1 MSPRKGKLV
10 VFEGADGSGKAT
22 QAKLL
27 LKYLQKR
34 KILAES
40 ISFPRYRNSLWGQ
53 MVRRYLSGEFGKV
66 DDVDPYLASCLYAGD
81 RLSAADQIRKW
92 LKLGKLVI
100 CNRYVGSNLAH
111 MGGKM
116 KDKGLRIKFIQWL
129 EKLEYEEN
137 KIPREDLVIFLHMP
151 VEVSRKLISS
161 RKLDIHERDL
171 EYLERVVDVY
181 ESLANG
187 RENWVK
193 VECVKGNK
201 LLKPE
206 EIRQKVL
213 EALKQRKILFE

>member
-1 MSPRKGKLV
+1 M
-10 VFEGADGSGKAT
+10 
-22 QAKLL
+22 
-27 LKYLQKR
+27 
-34 KILAES
+34 
-40 ISFPRYRNSLWGQ
+40 
-53 MVRRYLSGEFGKV
+53 
-66 DDVDPYLASCLYAGD
+66 
-81 RLSAADQIRKW
+81 
-92 LKLGKLVI
+92 
-100 CNRYVGSNLAH
+100 
-111 MGGKM
+111 
-116 KDKGLRIKFIQWL
+116 
-129 EKLEYEEN
+129 
-137 KIPREDLVIFLHMP
+137 IFLHMP